1 MHANNLQIYENMV
14 IINNK
19 SSKNYSKMSHGRNL
33 TFVFPQWFMHSLSC
47 CRAVLF
53 ECSCTNLN
61 AALCAGL
68 LLLCLG
74 SSGLELNP
82 SAAQVVLSI
91 NSSFSITCSGWSD
104 VTWRF
109 KREENVPEFHTEKRS
124 SSSSV
129 LSLERV
135 TWRHTGVYVCSEN
148 GTDENREVA
157 VFVPG
162 KNSWK
167 DSKLVQL

>member
-1 MHANNLQIYENMV
+1 MRNNMV

-19 SSKNYSKMSHGRNL
+19 LHSDVYSEILCMAETWHLFFLNDFC
-33 TFVFPQWFMHSLSC
+33 TPWVVVEQYCLS
-47 CRAVLF
+47 
-53 ECSCTNLN
+53 LN
-61 AALCAGL
+61 AGLCAGL

-82 SAAQVVLSI
+82 SVTQVVLSI
-91 NSSFSITCSGWSD
+91 NSSFSITCSGWSN

-124 SSSSV
+124 PSSSV
-129 LSLERV
+129 LSLEQV
-135 TWRHTGVYVCSEN
+135 TWKHTGVYVCSEN
-148 GTDENREVA
+148 STNETREVA

-162 KNSWK
+162 KNSCK
-167 DSKLVQL
+167 YSKLFNWYIS